1 MYFELNVQST
11 WNISMYITRTGKLFF
26 NKNLCEL
33 LGNIKFMNVKKNWS
47 CYSVVNIL
55 RFQLLYK

>member
-1 MYFELNVQST
+1 MYFELNSQST
-11 WNISMYITRTGKLFF
+11 WNISKYITRTGKLFF
-26 NKNLCEL
+26 NKNLCEP

-55 RFQLLYK
+55 RF